1 MFLLEN
7 LGPAPKVETP
17 IGWKPA
23 IEFDGTEGEAITGG
37 YSEAPDFEQFLVDAG
52 FDPGK
57 YEIVGEPRTSRWQRY
72 DGEWLTSYKFRFR
85 IIKDTL
91 DLPLLYSQAKQ
102 KLKKPLLS
110 DKPVNNN
117 KALLVCWS
125 DSQTGKVDEKGGT
138 KELIMRIHEKQK
150 ALEEHLKKNK
160 YGKLFFLNVGDSI
173 ENFESGGN
181 PLRTNDLSLM
191 DQVDLEATFE
201 WETLR
206 MMSRYAPVE
215 AYSVGSNHGCWRS
228 GSKKLGT
235 SADDWGLHIQRTIAR
250 LAKETGLPIRFY
262 EPNTFDESLAF
273 DVFGDKEMV
282 VGLVHGHQAN
292 NSQAMIQWW
301 RNQSHGEQP
310 VAAANLLIHG
320 HWHHLR
326 IVETGRKNGRSR
338 WIVQCPTLDN
348 GSSWWRNSQNGG
360 DDSDPGLLI
369 IPLEQGKPFSG
380 TVIKL

>member
-1 MFLLEN
+1 MLEN
-7 LGPAPKVETP
+7 LKAALKVETP

-23 IEFDGTEGEAITGG
+23 VEFDGSEGVATTPGLPDGADFTEFLIEAG
-37 YSEAPDFEQFLVDAG
+37 YSPD
-52 FDPGK
+52 K
-57 YEIVGEPRTSRWQRY
+57 YEVVGNPRTSRWQQREGG
-72 DGEWLTSYKFRFR
+72 DWLTSYRFTFRLKPDNA
-85 IIKDTL
+85 IP
-91 DLPLLYSQAKQ
+91 LPLLYSQAKRS
-102 KLKKPLLS
+102 KGKSLSS

-138 KELIMRIHEKQK
+138 AELIQRITEKQEL
-150 ALEEHLKKNK
+150 LEAHLKKNK

-173 ENFESGGN
+173 EGFESGGN
-181 PLRTNDLSLM
+181 PMRTNDLSLM

-206 MMSRYAPVE
+206 IMSKYAPVE

-228 GSKKLGT
+228 GKTKLGT

-250 LAKETGLPIRFY
+250 LAKETGLPIKFY
-262 EPNTFDESLAF
+262 EPNKYDESVAF

-282 VGLVHGHQAN
+282 VGLVHGHQAS
-292 NSQAMIQWW
+292 NSQSMIQWW

-310 VAAANLLIHG
+310 VTAANLLIHG

>member
-1 MFLLEN
+1 MLLLEN
-7 LGPAPKVETP
+7 LGPAPKIETP

-23 IEFDGTEGEAITGG
+23 VEFDGTEGIATTPGLADGLDYTEFLEQAG
-37 YSEAPDFEQFLVDAG
+37 YSPDI
-52 FDPGK
+52 
-57 YEIVGEPRTSRWQRY
+57 YEVIGAPRTSRWQVY
-72 DGEWLTSYKFRFR
+72 DGSWRTSYRFHFRL
-85 IIKDTL
+85 KPDNAVA
-91 DLPLLYSQAKQ
+91 LPLLYKEAKKTKVSPP
-102 KLKKPLLS
+102 KLTA
-110 DKPVNNN
+110 NG

-138 KELIMRIHEKQK
+138 KQLIERILEKQK
-150 ALEEHLKKNK
+150 ALEQHLKKNK
-160 YGKLFFLNVGDSI
+160 YGKLYFLNVGDSI
-173 ENFESGGN
+173 EGFESGGN
-181 PLRTNDLSLM
+181 PMRTNDLSLM
-191 DQVDLEATFE
+191 EQVDLEATFE

-206 MMSRYAPVE
+206 IMAKYAPVE

-228 GSKKLGT
+228 GQKRLGT
-235 SADDWGLHIQRTIAR
+235 SSDDWGLHIQRTIAR
-250 LAKETGLPIRFY
+250 LAKETGLPIKFY
-262 EPNTFDESLAF
+262 EPNTYDESIAF

-292 NSQAMIQWW
+292 NSQGMIQWW
-301 RNQSHGEQP
+301 RNQSHGDQP
-310 VAAANLLIHG
+310 VTAANLLIHG